1 MYNLVPLRVFP
12 VPPPKL
18 ESILFG
24 LRDIGTV
31 LSEDRGPNGVLVSL
45 FSKGLVVA
53 VNVVCSMLY
62 KPTTILRLHGF
73 ILFIRKISN

>member
-1 MYNLVPLRVFP
+1 MFNLVPLRIFP
-12 VPPPKL
+12 VPPHEL

-24 LRDIGTV
+24 DTGTV
-31 LSEDRGPNGVLVSL
+31 LSEDRGPNGVLMSL
-45 FSKGLVVA
+45 FSIGLGVA